1 MKDKP
6 LKIILESCDCAGKT
20 TAYKELKK
28 LYPDLDIVDRSF
40 ISDIVYA
47 KKFNRTEYMGVPIQT
62 YIDYWLYWHSA
73 NTNSCIVLF
82 TATPET
88 LATRALAKDEAFCRN
103 RDFKQICEYL
113 EKDDAAFKEVLQEVH
128 KCFGFDF
135 ILVDTSS
142 CDKEKTLDYIRNYID
157 GKL

>member
-6 LKIILESCDCAGKT
+6 LKIILEGPDGSGKST
-20 TAYKELKK
+20 IHKELKK

-40 ISDIVYA
+40 VSDIVYA

-62 YIDYWLYWHSA
+62 YVDYWLYWHAA

-88 LATRALAKDEAFCRN
+88 LATRALEKDEDFCRN

-113 EKDDAAFKEVLQEVH
+113 EKDDEAFKEVLQKVY

-135 ILVDTSS
+135 ISIDTSS
-142 CDKEKTLDYIRNYID
+142 YDKEKTLDYIRNYID

>member
-6 LKIILESCDCAGKT
+6 LKIILEGPDGSGKST
-20 TAYKELKK
+20 IHKELKK

-40 ISDIVYA
+40 VSDIVYA

-62 YIDYWLYWHSA
+62 YVDYWLYWHLA

-88 LATRALAKDEAFCRN
+88 LAARALAKDEAFCRN

-142 CDKEKTLDYIRNYID
+142 CDKEKTLDYIRDYID